1 MDASFIDDE
10 RWDRIPS
17 RADALDNCNPLA
29 IAWLNKLWPSTSLYT
44 YDDLY

>member
-10 RWDRIPS
+10 RRDRIPS
-17 RADALDNCNPLA
+17 RIDALDNYNLLA

-44 YDDLY
+44 YNDLY